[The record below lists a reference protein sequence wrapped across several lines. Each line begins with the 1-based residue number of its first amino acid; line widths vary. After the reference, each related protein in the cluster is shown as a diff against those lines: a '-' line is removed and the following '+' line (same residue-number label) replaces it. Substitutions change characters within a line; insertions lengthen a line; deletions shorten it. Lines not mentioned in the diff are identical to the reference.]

1 MKNFNA
7 YVMTAIV
14 SLMLVVASAFLM
26 TAADEPIRQAGYYL
40 PIVFGAVAA
49 WAAGKAGLLE
59 MDYEERNA
67 RRSAHAAA

>member
-7 YVMTAIV
+7 YVMTTIV

-40 PIVFGAVAA
+40 PIVFGAVAT

-67 RRSAHAAA
+67 RRSVHAAA

>member
-40 PIVFGAVAA
+40 PIVFGAVAT

>member
-7 YVMTAIV
+7 YVMTVIV

-40 PIVFGAVAA
+40 PIVFGAVAT

>member
-7 YVMTAIV
+7 YVMTTIV

-40 PIVFGAVAA
+40 PIVFGAVAT

-67 RRSAHAAA
+67 RRSAHAAT